1 MASGGTVDNERGV
14 IRLDELLAIINSQAL
29 QALVLSRRIAP
40 ALVNHFDIFLS
51 AFVDQV
57 LSASRTEQLS

>member
-14 IRLDELLAIINSQAL
+14 IRLDELLAITNSQSP

-40 ALVNHFDIFLS
+40 ALVIHFAIFPS
-51 AFVDQV
+51 AFVDQA